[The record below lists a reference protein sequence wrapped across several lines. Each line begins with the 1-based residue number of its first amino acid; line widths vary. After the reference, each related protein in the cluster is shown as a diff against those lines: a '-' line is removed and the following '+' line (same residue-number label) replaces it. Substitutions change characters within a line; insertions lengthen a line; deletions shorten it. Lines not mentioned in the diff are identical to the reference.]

1 MKLVLFRVGRPLGLA
16 LLGRSGARWGPL
28 LRLGLLGV
36 AVALL
41 AASCAKGTYPLD
53 FFYEMHYQPTYH
65 SQEPPRLMP
74 AAQSVPVTGKEVP
87 LTVDDVNTIANPI
100 PGQGVERGA
109 ALFDINCSMCH
120 GIAGRGDGQVLK
132 TMMETYGYKPKLSPD
147 LATVKLLPDGFL
159 FSIISNRDLIL
170 TDPDQDKAMPQFQK
184 LLTAE
189 ERWMLVN
196 YIKTLPGP

>member
-1 MKLVLFRVGRPLGLA
+1 MGLFKVGRFLGRV
-16 LLGRSGARWGPL
+16 LLGRSGARRGPL

-36 AVALL
+36 VVALL
-41 AASCAKGTYPLD
+41 AASCAEGTYPLD

-74 AAQSVPVTGKEVP
+74 AAQSVPVTGREVP
-87 LTVDDVNTIANPI
+87 LTLDDVSTITNPI
-100 PGQGVERGA
+100 PGQGIERGA
-109 ALFDINCSMCH
+109 ELFDINCSMCH

-132 TMMETYGYKPKLSPD
+132 TMIETYGYVPKLSPD
-147 LATVKLLPDGFL
+147 LPTVKLLPDGFL

-170 TDPDQDKAMPQFQK
+170 TDPAQDKVMPQFQK
-184 LLTAE
+184 LLTVE

-196 YIKTLPGP
+196 YIKTLPGL